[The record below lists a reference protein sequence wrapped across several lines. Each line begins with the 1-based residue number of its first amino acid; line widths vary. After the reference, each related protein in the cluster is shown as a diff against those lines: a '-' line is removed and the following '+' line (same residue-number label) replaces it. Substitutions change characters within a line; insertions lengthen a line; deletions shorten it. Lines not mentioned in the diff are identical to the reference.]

1 MFQTFIKNIFHCV
14 KNSGWKLQLWQEV
27 FRQTREP
34 LLIFMGNS
42 ISIGL
47 AHNYVLGNCTSTTC
61 VGLHIKVSFLKV
73 HMKFFAM
80 IMFDRLSFPSCF
92 FMVLFT
98 KRDRVRE
105 KTKTKQ
111 NKATQKNPQT
121 NKKNNQTK
129 KNHLSKKKPTKKPP
143 QTKSKQPKKPK
154 IQTLKSKTKKNPT
167 QTQTKQNI
175 YQPYITVYSYCQA

>member
-27 FRQTREP
+27 FRQTRES

-92 FMVLFT
+92 LWYCSQ
-98 KRDRVRE
+98 KGIEWE
-105 KTKTKQ
+105 KKPKQNKTKQ
-111 NKATQKNPQT
+111 HKKTPKQTKKTTKQKKITSPKKNPPKNPHKQKVSNQKNP
-121 NKKNNQTK
+121 
-129 KNHLSKKKPTKKPP
+129 
-143 QTKSKQPKKPK
+143 KSKH
-154 IQTLKSKTKKNPT
+154 
-167 QTQTKQNI
+167 
-175 YQPYITVYSYCQA
+175 